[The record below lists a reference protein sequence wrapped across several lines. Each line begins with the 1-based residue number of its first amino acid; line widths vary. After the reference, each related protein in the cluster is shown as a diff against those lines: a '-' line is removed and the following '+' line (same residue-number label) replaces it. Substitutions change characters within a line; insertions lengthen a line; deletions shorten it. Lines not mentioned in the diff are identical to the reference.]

1 MMLSQTEQYHLNQCT
16 AIGEIQQANEIISQ
30 R

>member
-1 MMLSQTEQYHLNQCT
+1 MKLSQTEQHHLNQFT
-16 AIGEIQQANEIISQ
+16 AIVEIQQANAITQ

>member
-1 MMLSQTEQYHLNQCT
+1 MMLSQTEQHRLNQCT
-16 AIGEIQQANEIISQ
+16 AIVEIQQANAITQ

>member
-1 MMLSQTEQYHLNQCT
+1 MILLQTEQYHLNECT
-16 AIGEIQQANEIISQ
+16 AIVEIQQANTITQ

>member
-16 AIGEIQQANEIISQ
+16 AMVEIQQANAMS
-30 R
+30 RR